1 MGNGNTKDSDAS
13 LKEFLAE
20 AEEIVES
27 LNSDLMRLS
36 SGGKKDP
43 SLLNNIFRASH
54 TLKGLSGMFGFT
66 AMATLSHKLEDLLD
80 SLRLGKIEL
89 TPIIVDT
96 LFEAI
101 SVLHSLLESKSRGEP
116 ELSVSEII
124 DQLNSAVLNPGKD
137 KESDATTV
145 GIDPAIMSVL
155 TEYEEHRLNTSIKE
169 GLNIIKVYASFP
181 IVSFDTDLAD
191 LTAVLKDKG
200 EIITTL
206 PSTGSSPGDAIS
218 FDIIVATQATR
229 EEVEKGIDNQ
239 EIQVTL
245 TSKTSQSSSTPVS
258 KENKQ
263 EQPPQQTAAQPE
275 VEAVSS
281 VESKGEEGLKS
292 ITQTVRVDIGKLD
305 SLMNIVGELVLLKSS
320 LIGIAATLR
329 SREGTQDISGEFS
342 KTVKSLE
349 KRLAELQEGVL
360 ESRMVPLSQVFEKLA
375 RTIRKIGRETGKEVD
390 FVVKGGETELDKIIV
405 EELANPLMHI
415 VRNSLDH
422 GIEPADERISVGKP
436 EKGTIRISASQ
447 KGNHVVVEVEDD
459 GKGIDHER
467 ILQKAIEKG
476 LAEPGAVLKKEEI
489 INFMFLPGF
498 STKDTVSEISGRGV
512 GMDVVKKNIS
522 DLSGMVEIDTEKG
535 KGTTIILTLP
545 MTLAIIKALIVE
557 VSGYTYAIP
566 LNSVLENFV
575 LKPSEIE
582 TIETREFVRL
592 RDITLPLVRIKD
604 LFHLSGNGGEGRF
617 AVVVGLAEKRLGLVV
632 DRLKGQQDIVMK
644 SIGSRFKSA
653 KGIAGAT
660 DLGEKTILVLDIG
673 SIMEECLKGQGGR
686 RIAGIA
692 GELRE

>member
-36 SGGKKDP
+36 SGGKTDP

-116 ELSVSEII
+116 ELSVSGII
-124 DQLNSAVLNPGKD
+124 DQLNSAVLHPGTD
-137 KESDATTV
+137 KEADAATT

-218 FDIIVATQATR
+218 FDIVVATQATR

-239 EIQVTL
+239 AIEVTL
-245 TSKTSQSSSTPVS
+245 ASKTSQSSTPIP
-258 KENKQ
+258 KETGK
-263 EQPPQQTAAQPE
+263 EQPPRQTAAQPE

-320 LIGIAATLR
+320 LIGIAANLR

-375 RTIRKIGRETGKEVD
+375 RTIRKIGRETGKDVD

-422 GIEPADERISVGKP
+422 GIEPADERIRGGKP

-447 KGNHVVVEVEDD
+447 KGNHVVVEVLDD

-592 RDITLPLVRIKD
+592 RDTTLPLVRIKD
-604 LFHLSGNGGEGRF
+604 LFHLSGNGEEGRF

-632 DRLKGQQDIVMK
+632 DKLKGQQDIVMK
-644 SIGSRFKSA
+644 SIGNRFGSA

-686 RIAGIA
+686 RIARIA
-692 GELRE
+692 GEVQG

>member
-1 MGNGNTKDSDAS
+1 MGNESTKDSDAS

-20 AEEIVES
+20 AEEIVEG

-36 SGGKKDP
+36 PGGKTDP

-66 AMATLSHKLEDLLD
+66 AMSTLSHKLEDLLD

-96 LFEAI
+96 MFEAV
-101 SVLHSLLESKSRGEP
+101 SVIHSLLESKSRGEP
-116 ELSVSEII
+116 ELSVNDII
-124 DQLNSAVLNPGKD
+124 QKLNSAVLNPGKD
-137 KESDATTV
+137 KESDATNV

-155 TEYEEHRLNTSIKE
+155 TEYEEHRLNASIKE

-181 IVSFDTDLAD
+181 ISSFDTDLAD
-191 LTAVLKDKG
+191 LTALLKEKG

-218 FDIIVATQATR
+218 FDIIVATRATR
-229 EEVEKGIDNQ
+229 IDIEKAIDNQ
-239 EIQVTL
+239 SIQVTL
-245 TSKTSQSSSTPVS
+245 TSKTSQAS
-258 KENKQ
+258 
-263 EQPPQQTAAQPE
+263 PPQLPIEIKQAAPPQPAGE
-275 VEAVSS
+275 VVRTE
-281 VESKGEEGLKS
+281 ESGGGEGLKS
-292 ITQTVRVDIGKLD
+292 ITQTVRVDIAKLD
-305 SLMNIVGELVLLKSS
+305 SLMNIVGELVLLKIS
-320 LIGIAATLR
+320 LTGVAGALR
-329 SREGTQDISGEFS
+329 SREGTQDLSGELS
-342 KTVKSLE
+342 KTIKTLE

-375 RTIRKIGRETGKEVD
+375 RTIRKIGRETGKDVD

-415 VRNSLDH
+415 VRNSIDH
-422 GIEPADERISVGKP
+422 GIESSEERIRAGKP
-436 EKGTIRISASQ
+436 EKGTISISASQ
-447 KGNHVVVEVEDD
+447 KGNHVVVEVGDD
-459 GKGIDHER
+459 GKGIDHGR

-476 LAEPGAVLKKEEI
+476 LAEQGAVLKKEEI

-575 LKPSEIE
+575 LKPSEVE
-582 TIETREFVRL
+582 TIETKEFVYL
-592 RDITLPLVRIKD
+592 RDTTLPLVRVKD
-604 LFHLSGNGGEGRF
+604 LFNLSGSGEDGRY
-617 AVVVGLAEKRLGLVV
+617 AVVVGLAERRLGLVV

-644 SIGSRFKSA
+644 SIGSRFSSA

-660 DLGEKTILVLDIG
+660 DLGEKTILVLDVG
-673 SIMEECLKGQGGR
+673 SIMEECLKG
-686 RIAGIA
+686 
-692 GELRE
+692 